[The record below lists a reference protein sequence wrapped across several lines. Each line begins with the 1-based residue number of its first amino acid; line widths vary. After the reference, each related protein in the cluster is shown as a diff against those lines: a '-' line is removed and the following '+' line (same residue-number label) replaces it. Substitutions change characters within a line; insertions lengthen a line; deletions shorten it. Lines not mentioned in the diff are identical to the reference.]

1 MPGGSCRSQAPHARQ
16 IARASSRIGS
26 GNFGSCP
33 FSFVARAARSTEPG
47 DAQGAEALQP
57 INDAEI
63 ADLAYFV
70 AHQR

>member
-1 MPGGSCRSQAPHARQ
+1 
-16 IARASSRIGS
+16 
-26 GNFGSCP
+26 
-33 FSFVARAARSTEPG
+33 VARAARSTEPG